1 MSSALHNL
9 MLVMHG
15 CEQLP
20 MLLPEYH
27 APLWST
33 PRIVIRY
40 LIKRFEIMMK
50 QVSLC

>member
-1 MSSALHNL
+1 
-9 MLVMHG
+9 MLVMPG

-27 APLWST
+27 ALLWST
-33 PRIVIRY
+33 PRIALCY